1 MATKTIEQLEEEM
14 NLERVRRNQRLIT
27 KLDKAQKRD
36 RPKRRIFGKFLLV
49 LLLVLAALL
58 ALAWMVLQ
66 RTNIYIGLG
75 LLDFPFLGQ
84 IITN

>member
-14 NLERVRRNQRLIT
+14 NRERVHRNQRLIT
-27 KLDKAQKRD
+27 KLEKEQQREKSKR
-36 RPKRRIFGKFLLV
+36 KIFRKFLLV
-49 LLLVLAALL
+49 LLLILAALL
-58 ALAWMVLQ
+58 ILSWMVLQ
-66 RTNIYIGLG
+66 RTHIYIGLG